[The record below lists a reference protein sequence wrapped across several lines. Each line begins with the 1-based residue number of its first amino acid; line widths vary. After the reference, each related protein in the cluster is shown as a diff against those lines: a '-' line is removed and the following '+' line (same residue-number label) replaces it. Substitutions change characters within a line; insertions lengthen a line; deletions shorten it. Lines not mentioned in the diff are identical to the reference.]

1 MSGELSRE
9 LLYKA
14 LSFGTVTTFCD
25 KVVECA
31 IRDVRASVPHNNCEE
46 AALGE
51 LIETYPILIINDIV
65 RAIRNHHDVAAGQE
79 PVPVATSLDRAVE
92 LALFAS
98 NIEWL
103 QEHRFSATLVFE
115 LGVSRTGHANAVF
128 RFDNEQNMA
137 HKFGGTAVDRY
148 SVAAQVVRPVA
159 FQLIHELL
167 LRFDELIAP
176 AQQVSERTQRKQKRD
191 LRRALGVDS

>member
-1 MSGELSRE
+1 MTGELSRE

-14 LSFGTVTTFCD
+14 LSFGTVTTFRD
-25 KVVECA
+25 QVIECA
-31 IRDVRASVPHNNCEE
+31 IRDMRVSMPHNDCEE

-65 RAIRNHHDVAAGQE
+65 CAIRNQHDVADGHE
-79 PVPVATSLDRAVE
+79 PMPIATSLDRAVE
-92 LALFAS
+92 LGLFAS

-115 LGVSRTGHANAVF
+115 IEVSHTGYANAVF

-137 HKFGGTAVDRY
+137 HKFGGTASDRY
-148 SVAAQVVRPVA
+148 CVAAQVVRPVA

-167 LRFDELIAP
+167 LRFDELVAP
-176 AQQVSERTQRKQKRD
+176 SQQASARTLRKQKRD
-191 LRRALGVDS
+191 LRRAFEVGS